1 MQGIS
6 YHKIIISNPTKTK
19 FTERMIIAMQR
30 NRLTEDVNIY
40 MFFIF
45 LKMSTSALAVNT
57 VVLTSVVTSSGALI
71 SGSTG

>member
-45 LKMSTSALAVNT
+45 LKVSTSALAINT
-57 VVLTSVVTSSGALI
+57 VVLTSVITSSGALI

>member
-6 YHKIIISNPTKTK
+6 YHKIIILNPTKTK

-45 LKMSTSALAVNT
+45 LKVSTSALAINT
-57 VVLTSVVTSSGALI
+57 VVLTSVITSSGALI

>member
-19 FTERMIIAMQR
+19 FTERMVIAIQR